1 VYQSL
6 LWGSP
11 SPNYAANFCV
21 QSPLGVI
28 IAAYCRHL
36 TQETQGVC
44 QGVIM
49 HQRRH
54 HLLPQGDN
62 WLEAFTTSLR
72 HADLRPRTVAGY
84 RDDLTQFWR
93 WFQHTHG
100 PRASLQ
106 TLHASDLVHDRH
118 QLLHVKHLQ
127 PATINRHLQ
136 ALRRWCRWALRCGVL
151 THDPTQELKTLRTP
165 HVYQPLGLHEAEV
178 HALLRVAGASP
189 HGLSRRNYALVQL
202 MVHTGVRVSEVAALS
217 VGDLMLY
224 DRSGAVC
231 IRDGKGRKARSV
243 PLNATARRA
252 LRLYLET
259 REFPPPTAALWAS
272 KRGTPM
278 TIRAIQA
285 VIAALAQRARLT
297 RVRVSP
303 HTLRHSFALTYLKQN
318 PGKLVELAT
327 LLGHDSLDTTALYT
341 RPSTEELAADLE
353 RSPLNVSG

>member
-1 VYQSL
+1 
-6 LWGSP
+6 
-11 SPNYAANFCV
+11 
-21 QSPLGVI
+21 
-28 IAAYCRHL
+28 
-36 TQETQGVC
+36 
-44 QGVIM
+44 M

-54 HLLPQGDN
+54 RIPPQGDD

-84 RDDLTQFWR
+84 RDDLTRFWR
-93 WFQHTHG
+93 WFQQTKG
-100 PRASLQ
+100 PHAPLK
-106 TLHASDLVHDRH
+106 TLHASDLLHYRH
-118 QLLHVKHLQ
+118 QLLHVEQLQ
-127 PATINRHLQ
+127 PATINRRLQ
-136 ALRRWCRWALRCGVL
+136 ALRRLCRWATQCGIL
-151 THDPTQELKTLRTP
+151 AHDPTQELKTLHTP

-189 HGLSRRNYALVQL
+189 HGLARRNYALVQL

-217 VGDLMLY
+217 VGDLVLY
-224 DRSGAVC
+224 DRSGVLC
-231 IRDGKGRKARSV
+231 IRDGKGRKARIV

-259 REFPPPTAALWAS
+259 RQTPPSTAPLWTS

-278 TIRAIQA
+278 TIRATQA
-285 VIAALAQRARLT
+285 VITALARRAHLT

-341 RPSTEELAADLE
+341 RPSTEDLAADLE
-353 RSPLNVSG
+353 RSPLNVYG

>member
-1 VYQSL
+1 M
-6 LWGSP
+6 
-11 SPNYAANFCV
+11 
-21 QSPLGVI
+21 GVI

-54 HLLPQGDN
+54 PIRPQGDN

-84 RDDLTQFWR
+84 RDALTQFWR
-93 WFQHTHG
+93 WFQQTKG
-100 PRASLQ
+100 PLASLQ
-106 TLHASDLVHDRH
+106 TLHASDLVHYRH
-118 QLLHVKHLQ
+118 QLLHVEQLQ
-127 PATINRHLQ
+127 PATINRRLQ
-136 ALRRWCRWALRCGVL
+136 ALRRLCPWAMRCGVL
-151 THDPTQELKTLRTP
+151 AHDPTQELKTLHTP

-178 HALLRVAGASP
+178 HVLLRVAGASP

-217 VGDLMLY
+217 VGDLVLY
-224 DRSGAVC
+224 DRSGALC
-231 IRDGKGRKARSV
+231 IRDGKGRKARIV

-259 REFPPPTAALWAS
+259 RELPPPTAPLWAS

-285 VIAALAQRARLT
+285 VIAALAQRAHLT

-303 HTLRHSFALTYLKQN
+303 HTLCHSFALTYLN
-318 PGKLVELAT
+318 LT
-327 LLGHDSLDTTALYT
+327 LTPAGTFS
-341 RPSTEELAADLE
+341 PMSGAA
-353 RSPLNVSG
+353 VY